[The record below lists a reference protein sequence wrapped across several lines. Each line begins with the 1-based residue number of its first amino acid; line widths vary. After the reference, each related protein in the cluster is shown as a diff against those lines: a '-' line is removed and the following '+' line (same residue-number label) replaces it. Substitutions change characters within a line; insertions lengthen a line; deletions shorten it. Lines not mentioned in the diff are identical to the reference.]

1 MFKEKSSKKKY
12 ISDNNEVFTLDAM
25 HNNIIK
31 KFELT
36 NKDKE
41 NCKVLLYDF
50 EVQSNLIMKN
60 IEAFKNIQDNKEH
73 INSLWTSNIII
84 REKIIELKNNIKELE
99 SYNEIEYYKNTSYIL
114 FQYYDTV
121 EKQSN
126 ISNTHTSISNGVCI
140 SSSELLSRQP
150 KIYKNDSKK
159 KRSSVSATTINV
171 LDALNNL
178 NMEQTLVSGVS
189 CVGCTGDVGVI
200 KVSDNK
206 QGSNNYITPNVL
218 LDKDKDKNK
227 NKEKDKDKD
236 NINIRPSKNSYDYSN
251 NSKDNVIDKSSL
263 VDKYMSIINKKYVRN
278 VEEEDIEIC
287 KNCKNQMTCL
297 QHDAIII
304 CNICGYQELLLVE
317 QNRPIL
323 KQNTKDTS
331 HFSYKRIN
339 HFREWCNQ
347 VQGKESTDIPDEI
360 FEKILTEIKK
370 EKIIDAKTITY
381 TKMRDILKR
390 LRINKYYEH
399 INYIINRINGIP
411 TPQFSQELEDK
422 LCNMFRNIQA
432 PFLKHCPK
440 DRKNFLSYSYV
451 LYKFFQILGLNE
463 YLKYFPLLKS
473 REKLYVQDQI
483 WKKICVELNYEI
495 IPSL

>member
-178 NMEQTLVSGVS
+178 NMEQPLVSGS
-189 CVGCTGDVGVI
+189 GGTT

-206 QGSNNYITPNVL
+206 QDSCNITPNVL
-218 LDKDKDKNK
+218 VANA
-227 NKEKDKDKD
+227 NANNTYE
-236 NINIRPSKNSYDYSN
+236 YSN
-251 NSKDNVIDKSSL
+251 NSKEHNVIDKSSL

-483 WKKICVELNYEI
+483 WKKICIELNYEI

>member
-31 KFELT
+31 KFEIT

-41 NCKVLLYDF
+41 NYKILLCDL
-50 EVQSNLIMKN
+50 ENQSNLIMEN
-60 IEAFKNIQDNKEH
+60 IETFKSIHDKEY
-73 INSLWTSNIII
+73 INNLWTSNIII
-84 REKIIELKNNIKELE
+84 REKIIELKNNIKELD
-99 SYNEIEYYKNTSYIL
+99 SYNEVEYYKNTSYIL

-121 EKQSN
+121 EKQSH
-126 ISNTHTSISNGVCI
+126 ISNTHASISNGVCI

-178 NMEQTLVSGVS
+178 NIENNL
-189 CVGCTGDVGVI
+189 I
-200 KVSDNK
+200 SDNK
-206 QGSNNYITPNVL
+206 QSKYSDINNTCITGNTG
-218 LDKDKDKNK
+218 NTC
-227 NKEKDKDKD
+227 NTC
-236 NINIRPSKNSYDYSN
+236 NTSSYTQNANATYEYSN
-251 NSKDNVIDKSSL
+251 NAKDNVIDKSAL

-287 KNCKNQMTCL
+287 KNCKNPMTCL

-370 EKIIDAKTITY
+370 EKIMDTKTITY
-381 TKMRDILKR
+381 NKMRDILKR

-411 TPQFSQELEDK
+411 TPQFSQDLEDK

-483 WKKICVELNYEI
+483 WKKICLDLNYEI

>member
-25 HNNIIK
+25 HTNIIK

-41 NCKVLLYDF
+41 NYKILLLDL
-50 EVQSNLIMKN
+50 EAQSNLIMEN
-60 IEAFKNIQDNKEH
+60 IEINKNVHDREYVNI
-73 INSLWTSNIII
+73 LWTSNINI

-99 SYNEIEYYKNTSYIL
+99 SYNEVEYYKNTSYIL

-121 EKQSN
+121 EKQSK
-126 ISNTHTSISNGVCI
+126 ISNTHTSISNGICI

-178 NMEQTLVSGVS
+178 NMENNLVS
-189 CVGCTGDVGVI
+189 DI
-200 KVSDNK
+200 NK
-206 QGSNNYITPNVL
+206 PLNKLNNSLNSLNSSNNLN
-218 LDKDKDKNK
+218 
-227 NKEKDKDKD
+227 
-236 NINIRPSKNSYDYSN
+236 SQNSYSHNNPNMFDYSN
-251 NSKDNVIDKSSL
+251 SVKENVIDKSSL

-370 EKIIDAKTITY
+370 EKIVDTKTITY
-381 TKMRDILKR
+381 NKMRDILKR

-483 WKKICVELNYEI
+483 WKKICLELNYEI

>member
-31 KFELT
+31 KFEIT

-41 NCKVLLYDF
+41 NYKILLGDF
-50 EVQSNLIMKN
+50 EVQSNLIMEN
-60 IEAFKNIQDNKEH
+60 IEILKNIQDKEY
-73 INSLWTSNIII
+73 INNLWSSNIII

-99 SYNEIEYYKNTSYIL
+99 TYNEVEYYKNTSYIL

-126 ISNTHTSISNGVCI
+126 ISNPHASISNGVCI

-178 NMEQTLVSGVS
+178 NIETNAPNN
-189 CVGCTGDVGVI
+189 
-200 KVSDNK
+200 SDIA
-206 QGSNNYITPNVL
+206 SNNGDNADNAANNADNAANNNTYI
-218 LDKDKDKNK
+218 KDTF
-227 NKEKDKDKD
+227 
-236 NINIRPSKNSYDYSN
+236 
-251 NSKDNVIDKSSL
+251 IDKSSL

-278 VEEEDIEIC
+278 VEDEDIEIC

-370 EKIIDAKTITY
+370 EKILDTKTITY
-381 TKMRDILKR
+381 NKMRDILKR

-483 WKKICVELNYEI
+483 WKKICGELNYEI

>member
-1 MFKEKSSKKKY
+1 MYYIYYIKININNSIIKMFKEKSSKKKY
-12 ISDNNEVFTLDAM
+12 NSDNNDVFTLDAM

-41 NCKVLLYDF
+41 IYKILLDDF
-50 EVQSNLIMKN
+50 EMQSNLIIENIEMSKN
-60 IEAFKNIQDNKEH
+60 IRDKEY
-73 INSLWTSNIII
+73 INNLWSSNIII

-99 SYNEIEYYKNTSYIL
+99 TYSEVEYYNNTSYIL

-126 ISNTHTSISNGVCI
+126 ISNTHASISNGICI

-178 NMEQTLVSGVS
+178 NIDNCL
-189 CVGCTGDVGVI
+189 I
-200 KVSDNK
+200 SDNK
-206 QGSNNYITPNVL
+206 QSNYN
-218 LDKDKDKNK
+218 
-227 NKEKDKDKD
+227 
-236 NINIRPSKNSYDYSN
+236 NINNINDVNNINNNINKYSN
-251 NSKDNVIDKSSL
+251 STKDNVIDKSSL

-304 CNICGYQELLLVE
+304 CDKCGYQELLLVE

-370 EKIIDAKTITY
+370 EKIVDTKSITY
-381 TKMRDILKR
+381 NKMRDILKR

-451 LYKFFQILGLNE
+451 LYKFFQILGLHE

-473 REKLYVQDQI
+473 REKLYIQDQI
-483 WKKICVELNYEI
+483 WKKICLELNYEI

>member
-31 KFELT
+31 KFEVT
-36 NKDKE
+36 NRDKE
-41 NCKVLLYDF
+41 NYKILLCDL
-50 EVQSNLIMKN
+50 ENQSNLIMEN
-60 IEAFKNIQDNKEH
+60 IEIYKSIHDKEY
-73 INSLWTSNIII
+73 INNLWTSNIII
-84 REKIIELKNNIKELE
+84 REKIIELKNNIKELDT
-99 SYNEIEYYKNTSYIL
+99 YNEIEYYKNTSYIL

-126 ISNTHTSISNGVCI
+126 ISNTHTSISNGICI

-178 NMEQTLVSGVS
+178 NIENNL
-189 CVGCTGDVGVI
+189 I
-200 KVSDNK
+200 SDNK
-206 QGSNNYITPNVL
+206 QSKYSDINNF
-218 LDKDKDKNK
+218 
-227 NKEKDKDKD
+227 D
-236 NINIRPSKNSYDYSN
+236 NTNTNTNYQGANSSVIANNANAYNNTANTYEYSN
-251 NSKDNVIDKSSL
+251 NTKDNLIDKSSL

-287 KNCKNQMTCL
+287 KNCKNPMTCL

-370 EKIIDAKTITY
+370 EKIMDTKTITY
-381 TKMRDILKR
+381 NKMRDILKR

-411 TPQFSQELEDK
+411 TPQFSQDLEDK

-483 WKKICVELNYEI
+483 WKKICLELNYEI

>member
-1 MFKEKSSKKKY
+1 
-12 ISDNNEVFTLDAM
+12 M
-25 HNNIIK
+25 HTNIIK

-41 NCKVLLYDF
+41 NYKVLLLDL
-50 EVQSNLIMKN
+50 EAQSNLIMEN
-60 IEAFKNIQDNKEH
+60 IEGNKNAHDREYVNI
-73 INSLWTSNIII
+73 LWTSNINI
-84 REKIIELKNNIKELE
+84 REKIIELKNNIKELD
-99 SYNEIEYYKNTSYIL
+99 SYNEVEYYKNTSYIL

-121 EKQSN
+121 EKQSK
-126 ISNTHTSISNGVCI
+126 ISNTHTSISNGICI

-178 NMEQTLVSGVS
+178 SMENNL
-189 CVGCTGDVGVI
+189 I
-200 KVSDNK
+200 SDINK
-206 QGSNNYITPNVL
+206 PSNNLNNTLNNPNM
-218 LDKDKDKNK
+218 
-227 NKEKDKDKD
+227 
-236 NINIRPSKNSYDYSN
+236 YDYSN
-251 NSKDNVIDKSSL
+251 GVKDNVIDKSSL

-360 FEKILTEIKK
+360 FEKILTEIRK
-370 EKIIDAKTITY
+370 EKIVDTKTITY
-381 TKMRDILKR
+381 NKMRDILKR

-483 WKKICVELNYEI
+483 WKKICLELNYEI